1 MKKEQKIYSYLL
13 DNPKI
18 TKKIINN
25 LISDKRYLLNYDLI
39 SKEDY
44 KENKHVYLNLEKTAD
59 FECFRNF
66 DENADFFAIS
76 EFEIISLSSE
86 DIYYKNIIFYNLDLI
101 CEVLKKNKDY
111 LYYYLGDDLDDDL
124 DNEFLEVCEIL

>member
-1 MKKEQKIYSYLL
+1 MKKQEKKIYSYLL
-13 DNPKI
+13 ENPKI

-25 LISDKRYLLNYDLI
+25 LISDKRYLLNYDII

-44 KENKHVYLNLEKTAD
+44 KENKDLYLNLKKTAD

-66 DENADFFAIS
+66 EENSDFFAIS

-86 DIYYKNIIFYNLDLI
+86 DIYYKNILFYNLDLI

-111 LYYYLGDDLDDDL
+111 LSYFLGDDL
-124 DNEFLEVCEIL
+124 DNEFLEVCENM